1 MLAIEAPPSVVIPG
15 DSTGNASRATKKS
28 RPTNT
33 PPFKAPSFSYTVGG
47 TDTPSGGRGKALF
60 NKKGEPYAGAPRL
73 VCEPPFRGQPDGI
86 FGEETPKKTGPTRA
100 WLNKKIKEISSY
112 IRHLRGRLAEGRT
125 NEIQLQNEIN
135 NYHIE
140 MFEILQEKAFK
151 HGVQYALDDPH
162 A

>member
-1 MLAIEAPPSVVIPG
+1 MPLVLCV
-15 DSTGNASRATKKS
+15 NH
-28 RPTNT
+28 
-33 PPFKAPSFSYTVGG
+33 
-47 TDTPSGGRGKALF
+47 LF
-60 NKKGEPYAGAPRL
+60 
-73 VCEPPFRGQPDGI
+73 CGQPDGI